1 MFATADEICI
11 EQQRTHSLY
20 LNIPSDV
27 IRLDVTAQYGTAGS
41 VYLLVVHHVLNVHVS
56 FTRLDDCRSSRMK
69 ELQRKEKRGKKRA
82 LIRSREATRGRYR
95 AGEERERERKDTQ
108 RPFTVRG

>member
-27 IRLDVTAQYGTAGS
+27 IRSDVTAQYGTAGS
-41 VYLLVVHHVLNVHVS
+41 VYLLVVLS
-56 FTRLDDCRSSRMK
+56 RAQRIRLLYTRLDDCRSSRMK
-69 ELQRKEKRGKKRA
+69 ELRPKEKTREERA
-82 LIRSREATRGRYR
+82 LIRSREATRGRHT
-95 AGEERERERKDTQ
+95 AGGKERKDTQ
-108 RPFTVRG
+108 RPFTARG